1 LFGKIL
7 YLLTF
12 GFADFQADG
21 SFVYFPGFYA
31 TGKPA
36 DTRIHRGTGIA

>member
-1 LFGKIL
+1 LL

-12 GFADFQADG
+12 RFADFQADG
-21 SFVYFPGFYA
+21 FFVYFPGFYA

-36 DTRIHRGTGIA
+36 DTRIYGNAGVF